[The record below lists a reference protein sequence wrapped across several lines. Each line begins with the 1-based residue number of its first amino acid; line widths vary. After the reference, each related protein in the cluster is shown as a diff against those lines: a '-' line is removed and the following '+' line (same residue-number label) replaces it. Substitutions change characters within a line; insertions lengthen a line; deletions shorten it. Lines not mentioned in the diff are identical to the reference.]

1 MSKVKEMVIEINEL
15 LDDMNNTVDDVVRIS
30 GAPRVWV
37 EDIIVERFE
46 ATCKRSEER
55 NRNNRNVLTYDDIF
69 I

>member
-1 MSKVKEMVIEINEL
+1 MSKVGQMVMEINEW

-37 EDIIVERFE
+37 EDIITERFE
-46 ATCKRSEER
+46 AACMRSEER
-55 NRNNRNVLTYDDIF
+55 NRNALTYDDIF